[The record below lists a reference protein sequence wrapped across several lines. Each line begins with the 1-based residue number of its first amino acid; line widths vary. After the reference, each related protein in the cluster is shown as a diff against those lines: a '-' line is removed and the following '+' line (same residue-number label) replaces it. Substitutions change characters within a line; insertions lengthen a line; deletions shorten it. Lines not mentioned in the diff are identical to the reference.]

1 MSLLTTLLILILT
14 TISPA
19 IVIGMV
25 GYSAIKAVGRNPS
38 ASGRILLAMIVAF
51 IFAEAIA
58 IIAILMLY
66 VLGIAE

>member
-1 MSLLTTLLILILT
+1 MTSVTVLILLLT

-25 GYSAIKAVGRNPS
+25 GHSAIKAVGRNPS
-38 ASGRILLAMIVAF
+38 ASSRILLAMIIAF

-58 IIAILMLY
+58 VLAILMLY
-66 VLGIAE
+66 LGGMID

>member
-1 MSLLTTLLILILT
+1 MSSITILILLLT

-19 IVIGMV
+19 VVIGMV

-38 ASGRILLAMIVAF
+38 ASSRILLAMIIAF

-58 IIAILMLY
+58 VLAILMLY
-66 VLGIAE
+66 LGGMID